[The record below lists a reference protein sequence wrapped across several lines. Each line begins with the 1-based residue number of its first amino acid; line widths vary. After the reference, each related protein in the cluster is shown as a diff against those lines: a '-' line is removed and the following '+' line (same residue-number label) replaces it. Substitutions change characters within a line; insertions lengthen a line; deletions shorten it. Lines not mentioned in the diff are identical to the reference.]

1 MARSCVPVCVL
12 SLPSLGD
19 LKKTKN
25 NIFISFLNII
35 VSPVAMAEYYK
46 PPATEEDE
54 PDPELV
60 FKHLCNRLSYQQFKD
75 LYEKNKKETIEI
87 TEDILLDVKGD
98 YWNTRCIV
106 TIREKGKPNKVV
118 KVSMQNFYWTFGQI
132 PTSGRR

>member
-1 MARSCVPVCVL
+1 
-12 SLPSLGD
+12 
-19 LKKTKN
+19 
-25 NIFISFLNII
+25 
-35 VSPVAMAEYYK
+35 MAEYYK
-46 PPATEEDE
+46 PPATEGDE

-60 FKHLCNRLSYQQFKD
+60 FQHLCNRLSYQQFKD

-118 KVSMQNFYWTFGQI
+118 KVSMQHFYWTFGQE

>member
-1 MARSCVPVCVL
+1 
-12 SLPSLGD
+12 
-19 LKKTKN
+19 
-25 NIFISFLNII
+25 
-35 VSPVAMAEYYK
+35 MAEYYK
-46 PPATEEDE
+46 SPATEEDE

-106 TIREKGKPNKVV
+106 TIREKGRPNKVV
-118 KVSMQNFYWTFGQI
+118 KVSMLHFYSTFGQQ